1 MCAKIVQNYE
11 NEEESLK
18 NPPYHQRRMALNEKI
33 FGDYMKI
40 FVPRIEHKSTPIY
53 HKWVVASDE
62 WL

>member
-1 MCAKIVQNYE
+1 MGRR
-11 NEEESLK
+11 
-18 NPPYHQRRMALNEKI
+18 QRRMALKEKI

>member
-1 MCAKIVQNYE
+1 
-11 NEEESLK
+11 
-18 NPPYHQRRMALNEKI
+18 MALKEKI